1 MIVSIFFVLQGART
15 AFNKQISLFE
25 ITVTVQLPPFF
36 QTAAQLSQ
44 YLAKSVFIM
53 NIGSNDYIN
62 NYLLPNKYISSH
74 IYSGEAFAD
83 LLVNIFTQQLSVILP
98 PGCETCLPL
107 QKPCENRNQYIFWD
121 SYHPTQAVNAII
133 AQGCY
138 TEAATGCYPIS
149 IRQLAQHHHETIV

>member
-36 QTAAQLSQ
+36 QTAAELSQ

-83 LLVNIFTQQLSVILP
+83 LLVNIFTQQLTVILP
-98 PGCETCLPL
+98 PGCETYSRCYKIIILNYL
-107 QKPCENRNQYIFWD
+107 INQY
-121 SYHPTQAVNAII
+121 AK
-133 AQGCY
+133 
-138 TEAATGCYPIS
+138 
-149 IRQLAQHHHETIV
+149 